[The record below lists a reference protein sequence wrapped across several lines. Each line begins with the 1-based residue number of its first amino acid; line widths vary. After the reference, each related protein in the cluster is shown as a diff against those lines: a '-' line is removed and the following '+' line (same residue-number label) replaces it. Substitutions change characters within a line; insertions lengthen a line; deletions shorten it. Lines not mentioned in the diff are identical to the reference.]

1 MRTVLIGLTIALAG
15 CGGQSDHGGGKDKE
29 TATIAE
35 TPLGHFEDVKVAT
48 AAAPQDLSILQ
59 AQVMLDRAGFSPGL
73 LDGKQGQS
81 FDTAL
86 RGFQEARDLPQTG
99 KLDESTRKILYQ
111 NGSLPPTRTI
121 RLPENFV
128 SGPFTPNLPSKLS
141 DQADM
146 PRSEEHTSEL
156 QSLMRISYAVFCLK
170 KKIKNNTNQN

>member
-1 MRTVLIGLTIALAG
+1 MRI
-15 CGGQSDHGGGKDKE
+15 SDWSS
-29 TATIAE
+29 
-35 TPLGHFEDVKVAT
+35 DVCSS
-48 AAAPQDLSILQ
+48 D
-59 AQVMLDRAGFSPGL
+59 L

-141 DQADM
+141 DQADI
-146 PRSEEHTSEL
+146 PYLGYRNSLEKLAERFHTTPEIGRHTSEL
-156 QSLMRISYAVFCLK
+156 QSLMRNSY
-170 KKIKNNTNQN
+170 